1 MQSRIDPSGSR
12 FAVRGDRRNGVDRL
26 SLVGE
31 LGRDNLSTF
40 EHELEA
46 VAHAGGALIIDLRG
60 LDSVDEEGVHALE
73 DTAKHAGQQGW
84 WLFIVNSRSPVRDAF
99 ERAGVDMLLS
109 DTDISEVLA
118 SGDGEWSRTSLP
130 PLPGERKIRRLRV
143 VKERP

>member
-1 MQSRIDPSGSR
+1 VQNRIDTPESR

-31 LGRDNLSTF
+31 LDRDNLSTF

-46 VAHAGGALIIDLRG
+46 VAHAGGALIIDLRE
-60 LDSVDEEGVHALE
+60 LDSVDGDGVHALE
-73 DTAKHAGQQGW
+73 RTAMQAGQDGW
-84 WLFIVNSRSPVRDAF
+84 WLFIVNSRSLVRDAF

-109 DTDISEVLA
+109 DMDVSAVLA
-118 SGDGEWSRTSLP
+118 SGDGEWSPTSLP

-143 VKERP
+143 VRERP